1 MLSSGGSMAPEEL
14 GRIVGCD
21 LADPGFWDGGLA
33 LIEQQI
39 DQAETAAFEAGRLTR

>member
-1 MLSSGGSMAPEEL
+1 MAPEDL

-33 LIEQQI
+33 LLDAKV
-39 DQAETAAFEAGRLTR
+39 DQAEDAAAAAGRL